1 MLIECTSTA
10 SATKIVHKNYKVKH
24 IHTTAVFPT
33 VQSVAVFHKSIR
45 NRLGLG
51 LAVWVLK

>member
-1 MLIECTSTA
+1 MSTECTSIA
-10 SATKIVHKNYKVKH
+10 SATKKNHKNYKVKN
-24 IHTTAVFPT
+24 IHTTAMFPI

-51 LAVWVLK
+51 LAVWVLM

>member
-1 MLIECTSTA
+1 MSTKCTFTA
-10 SATKIVHKNYKVKH
+10 SAAKIVRKNYKVKH

-33 VQSVAVFHKSIR
+33 VQPVTVFHKSIR

-51 LAVWVLK
+51 LAVWVVK